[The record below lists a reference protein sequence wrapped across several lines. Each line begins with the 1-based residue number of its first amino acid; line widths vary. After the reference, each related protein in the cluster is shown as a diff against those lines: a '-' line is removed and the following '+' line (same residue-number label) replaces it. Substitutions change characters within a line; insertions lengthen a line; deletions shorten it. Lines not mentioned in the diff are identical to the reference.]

1 MQQTDNTLPSTK
13 LLFAL
18 LAGTFLLLLPFQV
31 WQRLFFATQT
41 SKVLFLGWSIF
52 GFVVIGGVYYLFTGK
67 PGKVTFTKTDLFVGL
82 LLLYAIVHTVWIR
95 PVQLHPLFV
104 LQWLALI
111 TLYIVFRRIEA
122 RYRLIMMIFVI
133 VAAAAQAIYG
143 NLQLYGIYAS
153 YHNLFKLTG
162 SFFNP
167 GPYSGYLVSVL
178 PVAVGLYFAKSLNV
192 RLFEGLNVKKFEH
205 LIVGLFERLKR
216 EASN

>member
-1 MQQTDNTLPSTK
+1 MYSLTKQTYKTLPSMR

-31 WQRLFFATQT
+31 WQELFSATQT
-41 SKVLFLGWSIF
+41 AKVLFLAWGMV
-52 GFVVIGGVYYLFTGK
+52 GFATIGGVYYLFSGK

-82 LLLYAIVHTVWIR
+82 LLLYAIVHTIWIR
-95 PVQLHPLFV
+95 PVQLHPLFI
-104 LQWLALI
+104 LQWLALS

-122 RYRLIMMIFVI
+122 RHRLLMMIFVM
-133 VAAAAQAIYG
+133 VAAAAQAVYG
-143 NLQLYGIYAS
+143 NLQLYGIYPS

-178 PVAVGLYFAKSLNV
+178 PVAVGLYFVKSLNV
-192 RLFEGLNVKKFEH
+192 ESHPTTQFF
-205 LIVGLFERLKR
+205 
-216 EASN
+216 SSD